1 MKSGQSAHINLIWSP
16 IKNVNAGIE
25 YMVLKRVN
33 GDNASGVGQR
43 MQLMAKYIF
52 QPWTMKHPD
61 ISFGGPASYRLE
73 FECSF
78 N

>member
-1 MKSGQSAHINLIWSP
+1 MTNINVNYYTIDPSEYREPDKMKSGQSAHINLIWSP

-43 MQLMAKYIF
+43 MQLMAKYI
-52 QPWTMKHPD
+52 
-61 ISFGGPASYRLE
+61 
-73 FECSF
+73 C
-78 N
+78 

>member
-52 QPWTMKHPD
+52 
-61 ISFGGPASYRLE
+61 
-73 FECSF
+73 
-78 N
+78 